1 MSIALHRTRGIGI
14 DSSSG
19 LIVGHASL
27 FDSPEFDR
35 SPEGEEAAA
44 CSSSESSSIGKNSDA
59 SLDGDREEDEEEE
72 DSEVQSSYRGPLDM
86 MDALEEVLPRR

>member
-1 MSIALHRTRGIGI
+1 MGIG
-14 DSSSG
+14 SSG
-19 LIVGHASL
+19 LIGGQASL

-35 SPEGEEAAA
+35 SPDGEEAAA

-59 SLDGDREEDEEEE
+59 SLDGDREEDEEE